1 MFNTILFMMDA
12 ILLWSMQ
19 YNIVMIRSLH
29 PKWKGTK
36 KAIEVLAYVYYFS
49 LLEDLPKLDFTA
61 RSSCHYGSSTY

>member
-1 MFNTILFMMDA
+1 
-12 ILLWSMQ
+12 MQ